1 MGMRGGG
8 RTIYG
13 AGARRFLED
22 GRGVRGLEPAWSLF
36 TPLAGGNGKV
46 SIGGA
51 DGSW

>member
-1 MGMRGGG
+1 MGGG
-8 RTIYG
+8 RAIYG
-13 AGARRFLED
+13 AGLGDSWRMGGGPRFRACLE
-22 GRGVRGLEPAWSLF
+22 VF